1 MGCPDTAA
9 FATRAVHAGSDPH
22 PGTGARVT
30 PIFHTNGFVF
40 DDLEHGSDIF
50 ALKRAGFAYSRGAN
64 PTTAALER
72 RVASLE
78 GGTVAIGCG
87 SGQAALLMILMTL
100 CATGDEYVS
109 ATRVF
114 GGSIGLM
121 KRLEKRYG
129 VVPRWADPFD
139 PASIAAAITPATRGI
154 FVESMINPSGEIIDL
169 PAIGKIAQ
177 RHNIPL
183 VVDNTLATPALLRPI
198 EHGADIV
205 WHSAS
210 KFFVGN
216 GTAIGGVIVDA
227 GRFDWADDTRFPLI
241 SEPWEDYDD
250 VVLPDVQPRSAFAA
264 ACRLIGLRELGPG
277 LSPTNAFLILTGIET
292 LALRMERHSTNA
304 LGVARYLETHQ
315 AVASVSYPGL
325 ASHPQHNLARAL
337 CPDGLGSVFQVTLK
351 GGEDAARAALSRLK
365 LFSHLVNIGETRS
378 LVAHPETTTHRNASP
393 ELRAALGIE
402 GGTLRLS
409 IGLEDEADLLA
420 DLAQALG

>member
-1 MGCPDTAA
+1 MGCPDNAA

-100 CATGDEYVS
+100 CASGDEYVS

-121 KRLEKRYG
+121 KRLETRYG
-129 VVPRWADPFD
+129 VKPLWADPFD
-139 PASIAAAITPATRGI
+139 PAHIEAAITPATRGI
-154 FVESMINPSGEIIDL
+154 FVESIINPSGEIIDL
-169 PAIGKIAQ
+169 PAIGAIAR

-205 WHSAS
+205 WHSGS

-216 GTAIGGVIVDA
+216 GTAIGGLIVDA
-227 GRFDWADDTRFPLI
+227 GRFDWAKDKRFPLI

-250 VVLPDVQPRSAFAA
+250 VVLPEVQPRSAFAA
-264 ACRLIGLRELGPG
+264 ACRL
-277 LSPTNAFLILTGIET
+277 
-292 LALRMERHSTNA
+292 
-304 LGVARYLETHQ
+304 
-315 AVASVSYPGL
+315 
-325 ASHPQHNLARAL
+325 
-337 CPDGLGSVFQVTLK
+337 
-351 GGEDAARAALSRLK
+351 
-365 LFSHLVNIGETRS
+365 
-378 LVAHPETTTHRNASP
+378 
-393 ELRAALGIE
+393 
-402 GGTLRLS
+402 
-409 IGLEDEADLLA
+409 
-420 DLAQALG
+420 